1 MIVRR
6 SYRYA
11 RGVTLVELMVA
22 LVLGLIVAGGI
33 VVVFMSTSASNRAQ
47 TQLARIQE
55 EGRYAV
61 TRIGDDLKMAG
72 AQYCSSTGGL
82 AKTNATSNIALD
94 ALRTP
99 KVLAKNLTFPMNT
112 TPWGAPYPVKPT
124 AEYNLPSFFY
134 MRGFECTKTA
144 CTPASPPVAADGVPD
159 MGTDVGK
166 RVKGAAVLQLR
177 YVDASRGWAIGGAST
192 ITSANGK
199 ISSIHIEPKTAIG
212 EPPLTGIVNNEM
224 MMLSDCSTAQIFQTT
239 GNPDF
244 VPVGTAGTDGNY
256 SIPRALVPQSAPRFF
271 RMKTDFRTITYF
283 LQVVTDDG
291 TATGAKT
298 GALMRCDSGGQT
310 PVCQELVRGIE
321 RLDFT
326 YGVEDI
332 DGLIRYLTATEV
344 DSRAAGAISCPTG
357 GPGATATDQGCLWRA
372 LKTIEVNV
380 LMDGQAPLYTLQAP
394 DMAYAYTPDGITA
407 PQSPDDRG
415 TKGIKPSDQGFA
427 NPMLRRQFG
436 TVIMMRNYNP

>member
-1 MIVRR
+1 MIARR
-6 SYRYA
+6 FHHRH

-33 VVVFMSTSASNRAQ
+33 VTVFLSTSASNRAQ
-47 TQLARIQE
+47 TQLARLQE

-82 AKTNATSNIALD
+82 ATVNATSGVALD
-94 ALRTP
+94 AMRTP
-99 KVLAKNLTFPMNT
+99 KVLAKNLTFPQNT
-112 TPWGAPYPVKPT
+112 TPWGAPYPAKPT
-124 AEYNLPSFFY
+124 QAYNLPSFFY

-144 CTPASPPVAADGVPD
+144 CTPSSPPTKDDGVPE

-166 RVKGAAVLQLR
+166 RVKGAAVFQMR
-177 YVDASRGWAIGGAST
+177 YVDASRGWAIGGGST
-192 ITSANGK
+192 IVAANGQ
-199 ISSIHIEPKTAIG
+199 ISSIHISPNTAIG
-212 EPPLTGIVNNEM
+212 EPALTGIVDNEM
-224 MMLSDCSTAQIFQTT
+224 MMLADCSTAQIFQTT

-244 VPVGTAGTDGNY
+244 VPVGTGGTDGNF
-256 SIPRALVPQSAPRFF
+256 STPRALVPQSAPRFF

-283 LQVVTDDG
+283 LQVVSDDG

-326 YGVEDI
+326 YGIEDTN
-332 DGLIRYLTATEV
+332 GMVRYLTATEM
-344 DSRAAGAISCPTG
+344 DSRAGNTITCPAGPPDS
-357 GPGATATDQGCLWRA
+357 TATDQGCLWRA
-372 LKTIEVNV
+372 LKTVEVNV

-415 TKGIKPSDQGFA
+415 TKGIKPSDQGFP

-436 TVIMMRNYNP
+436 TVVMMRNYNP